1 MPKSLEIWRQRKGMK
16 GEGNGFEKRMICN
29 KTITEP
35 LVTRGV
41 IEERVLSNVYWN
53 NLDRKLQKDKLL
65 SYFPKVLF

>member
-16 GEGNGFEKRMICN
+16 EEGNEFERRIRCN

-35 LVTRGV
+35 IVTRDV
-41 IEERVLSNVYWN
+41 REKRVLSNVYWN